1 MVPHA
6 MPSDG
11 VISLIQGIFRE
22 TPSLAESLI
31 WLAVIL
37 VAFLWAAAV
46 SVERKEYV
54 LEQ

>member
-1 MVPHA
+1 LPND
-6 MPSDG
+6 S

-22 TPSLAESLI
+22 SPSLAESVV
-31 WLAVIL
+31 WLTVIL
-37 VAFLWAAAV
+37 VVFLWAAAV

>member
-1 MVPHA
+1 
-6 MPSDG
+6 MPNDS
-11 VISLIQGIFRE
+11 VVSMIQGIFRE

-37 VAFLWAAAV
+37 VVFLWLAAV